1 MLIRPLIE
9 RTAGTLRARVGAD
22 RLRRSAEATRPI
34 VHARHAR
41 ARDAM
46 IDDDIDGFPG
56 EVIGDR
62 EALETPTYA
71 TLSPPSG
78 PDSQ

>member
-1 MLIRPLIE
+1 
-9 RTAGTLRARVGAD
+9 
-22 RLRRSAEATRPI
+22 
-34 VHARHAR
+34 
-41 ARDAM
+41 M

-71 TLSPPSG
+71 TLSPTSG